1 MFLVFLFSWG
11 CGGFSVNTVE
21 REMTESAGL
30 VKGTGSVRD
39 FKPELSREIESFYA
53 SYKDMISKAEQI
65 AATDELVALWA
76 KTAKQYKELDNPIQK
91 VKINISSVANGTSQ
105 SAINELIKRA
115 QAGEIT
121 LSDRVK
127 ISA

>member
-1 MFLVFLFSWG
+1 MKYPVLK
-11 CGGFSVNTVE
+11 GGDEIIF
-21 REMTESAGL
+21 
-30 VKGTGSVRD
+30 D
-39 FKPELSREIESFYA
+39 FR
-53 SYKDMISKAEQI
+53 
-65 AATDELVALWA
+65 
-76 KTAKQYKELDNPIQK
+76 QYRELDNPIHK
-91 VKINISSVANGTSQ
+91 IKINISRVANGTSQ

>member
-1 MFLVFLFSWG
+1 MA
-11 CGGFSVNTVE
+11 
-21 REMTESAGL
+21 ESAGL
-30 VKGTGSVRD
+30 VKGTGFVRD
-39 FKPELSREIESFYA
+39 FKPELSKEIESFYA
-53 SYKDMISKAEQI
+53 SYKDMTSKAEQI

-91 VKINISSVANGTSQ
+91 VKINISSVASNTTS
-105 SAINELIKRA
+105 SAKDELIKRA

-121 LSDRVK
+121 LSDGVK

>member
-1 MFLVFLFSWG
+1 MKYPVLKVG
-11 CGGFSVNTVE
+11 
-21 REMTESAGL
+21 
-30 VKGTGSVRD
+30 D
-39 FKPELSREIESFYA
+39 EIIFNFR
-53 SYKDMISKAEQI
+53 
-65 AATDELVALWA
+65 
-76 KTAKQYKELDNPIQK
+76 QYKELDNPIQK

-121 LSDRVK
+121 LSDGVK

>member
-1 MFLVFLFSWG
+1 MIDFLVRFKGNENNIKNCQDL
-11 CGGFSVNTVE
+11 
-21 REMTESAGL
+21 REALMKYPVLKARNEIIF
-30 VKGTGSVRD
+30 D
-39 FKPELSREIESFYA
+39 FR
-53 SYKDMISKAEQI
+53 
-65 AATDELVALWA
+65 
-76 KTAKQYKELDNPIQK
+76 QYKELDNPMQK

>member
-1 MFLVFLFSWG
+1 MKYPVLKAR
-11 CGGFSVNTVE
+11 N
-21 REMTESAGL
+21 
-30 VKGTGSVRD
+30 
-39 FKPELSREIESFYA
+39 EIIFNFR
-53 SYKDMISKAEQI
+53 
-65 AATDELVALWA
+65 
-76 KTAKQYKELDNPIQK
+76 QYKELDNPIQK
-91 VKINISSVANGTSQ
+91 IKINISSVSSGTTQ

>member
-1 MFLVFLFSWG
+1 
-11 CGGFSVNTVE
+11 
-21 REMTESAGL
+21 MTESAGL
-30 VKGTGSVRD
+30 VKGTGFVRD
-39 FKPELSREIESFYA
+39 FKPKLSREIESFYA

-91 VKINISSVANGTSQ
+91 VKINISSVASGTTS
-105 SAINELIKRA
+105 SGIDEAIKRA
-115 QAGEIT
+115 ENGEIT
-121 LSDRVK
+121 LSDGVK

>member
-1 MFLVFLFSWG
+1 MKYPVLKVG
-11 CGGFSVNTVE
+11 
-21 REMTESAGL
+21 
-30 VKGTGSVRD
+30 D
-39 FKPELSREIESFYA
+39 EIIFNFR
-53 SYKDMISKAEQI
+53 
-65 AATDELVALWA
+65 
-76 KTAKQYKELDNPIQK
+76 QYKELDNPMQK

>member
-1 MFLVFLFSWG
+1 MKYPVLKARNEIIF
-11 CGGFSVNTVE
+11 
-21 REMTESAGL
+21 
-30 VKGTGSVRD
+30 D
-39 FKPELSREIESFYA
+39 FR
-53 SYKDMISKAEQI
+53 
-65 AATDELVALWA
+65 
-76 KTAKQYKELDNPIQK
+76 QYKELDNPMQK

-105 SAINELIKRA
+105 SAINELIKRV

>member
-1 MFLVFLFSWG
+1 MKYPVLKARNEIIF
-11 CGGFSVNTVE
+11 
-21 REMTESAGL
+21 
-30 VKGTGSVRD
+30 D
-39 FKPELSREIESFYA
+39 FR
-53 SYKDMISKAEQI
+53 
-65 AATDELVALWA
+65 
-76 KTAKQYKELDNPIQK
+76 QYKELDNPMQK

-115 QAGEIT
+115 QTGEIT

>member
-1 MFLVFLFSWG
+1 MKYPVLK
-11 CGGFSVNTVE
+11 
-21 REMTESAGL
+21 AGDEIIF
-30 VKGTGSVRD
+30 D
-39 FKPELSREIESFYA
+39 FR
-53 SYKDMISKAEQI
+53 
-65 AATDELVALWA
+65 
-76 KTAKQYKELDNPIQK
+76 QYKELDNPIQK

-121 LSDRVK
+121 LSDGVK